1 MTAYLIRRLLSGAAV
16 IAGLVMV
23 CFIAAWVIGD
33 PVERDALAAAA
44 GFDRPLHRQ
53 FLDYAGGV
61 VRGDFGTSVW
71 QNRPA
76 AEVVLERVPATVLL
90 AAVALA
96 VTALVTVPAAVFA
109 GRHAGRWPETVV
121 TALAT
126 AAASTASFWW
136 GLVLILVLAVRFQLL
151 PTSGYGSWEHIVLPV
166 LALTPQP
173 IGRIT
178 QVLGTNVAGELRQQ
192 YVGTARSKGL
202 RERTVMRRHVLRNT
216 AIVGV
221 TLFGG
226 ELAALLNGAVLVESI
241 FAWPGVGQ
249 VALTAVQRRDLPVLM
264 ASVFYVGVLVTMLNL
279 LVDLMYAWLD
289 PRIRFA

>member
-1 MTAYLIRRLLSGAAV
+1 V

-33 PVERDALAAAA
+33 PVDLLTDKEFTTQAERDALAAAA